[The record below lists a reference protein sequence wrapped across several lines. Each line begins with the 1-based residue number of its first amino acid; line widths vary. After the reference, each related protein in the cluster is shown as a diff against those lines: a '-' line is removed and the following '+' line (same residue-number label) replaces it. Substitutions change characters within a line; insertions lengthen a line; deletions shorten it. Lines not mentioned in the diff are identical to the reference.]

1 MNATNTSLIISQHWF
16 RQWLGAIRQQA
27 ITWANVDLDP
37 CRHMTSLGHN
47 ELKQNMS
54 WRHVNSFP
62 WHWKT
67 ARLPGHMP
75 IKSDLLHLT
84 GKLWITLYFF
94 SVWSRT
100 PTMSSSWPP
109 WLLVMLPRVPRNPS
123 IWVSS
128 RWEETFYPNI
138 CPWFCYASAFRRRRH
153 YVFGLSVRPSEA
165 WNTLFWPVHGSIG
178 PPDQP

>member
-1 MNATNTSLIISQHWF
+1 
-16 RQWLGAIRQQA
+16 
-27 ITWANVDLDP
+27 
-37 CRHMTSLGHN
+37 MTSLGHN

-153 YVFGLSVRPSEA
+153 YVFGLSVRPSVRPKPEIPSFDLYMGPLVHPTNRNRFTA
-165 WNTLFWPVHGSIG
+165 CPSVRLMILEFWTMMEYWWKKRKRFIQRS
-178 PPDQP
+178 